1 MVSDTGTYNP
11 QIPSIHSTLHLFLKN
26 LMLSNKSTQEIA
38 SSLVDDVIKYI
49 EEDSRYVDFMQEVIP
64 DAIQSY
70 LGSVDEDLKFDL
82 SLCIMDRICF
92 RESNF

>member
-1 MVSDTGTYNP
+1 MT
-11 QIPSIHSTLHLFLKN
+11 
-26 LMLSNKSTQEIA
+26 LSNKSIQEIA
-38 SSLVDDVIKYI
+38 LALVPDVIKYI

-70 LGSVDEDLKFDL
+70 LGHVDEELKFEL

-92 RESNF
+92 RKSNF

>member
-38 SSLVDDVIKYI
+38 SALVDDVIKYI

-92 RESNF
+92 RKSNF

>member
-1 MVSDTGTYNP
+1 MVSDIDTYNP

-26 LMLSNKSTQEIA
+26 LMLSTKSTQEIA
-38 SSLVDDVIKYI
+38 SALVDDVIKYI

-70 LGSVDEDLKFDL
+70 LGSVDEDLKFEL

-92 RESNF
+92 GQSNF

>member
-1 MVSDTGTYNP
+1 
-11 QIPSIHSTLHLFLKN
+11 
-26 LMLSNKSTQEIA
+26 MLSNKSTQEIA
-38 SSLVDDVIKYI
+38 SALVDDVIKYI

-92 RESNF
+92 RESNFWTGTLNGHRPP

>member
-1 MVSDTGTYNP
+1 
-11 QIPSIHSTLHLFLKN
+11 
-26 LMLSNKSTQEIA
+26 MLSNKSTQEIA
-38 SSLVDDVIKYI
+38 SALVDDVIKYI

-92 RESNF
+92 RGSNF

>member
-1 MVSDTGTYNP
+1 MT
-11 QIPSIHSTLHLFLKN
+11 
-26 LMLSNKSTQEIA
+26 LSNKSIQEIA
-38 SSLVDDVIKYI
+38 LALVPDVIKYI

-70 LGSVDEDLKFDL
+70 LGNVDEELKFEL

-92 RESNF
+92 RKSNF

>member
-38 SSLVDDVIKYI
+38 SALVDDVIKYI